1 MKTIQEM
8 IDQNKGEAICARLK
22 AFGLKPVWLECVAD
36 RIGIGF
42 EFVSELPTWTK
53 AFHLPREMAT
63 PDAFIEAVNAW
74 KNEVRR
80 AIVQGKPSTV
90 VRKAIGYHGMGAIL
104 DAMEDT
110 AREAVH

>member
-8 IDQNKGEAICARLK
+8 IDQNKGEAICARLRDL
-22 AFGLKPVWLECVAD
+22 GLKPVWLECVAD
-36 RIGIGF
+36 RIGIGI
-42 EFVSELPTWTK
+42 EFVSGRPTWTK
-53 AFHLPREMAT
+53 AFHLAREKAT
-63 PDAFIEAVNAW
+63 PDAFVSEINAW

-80 AIVQGKPSTV
+80 AIVAGSPSTV

-110 AREAVH
+110 GREPVH

>member
-8 IDQNKGEAICARLK
+8 IDQNKGEAICARLRDL
-22 AFGLKPVWLECVAD
+22 GLKPVWLECVAD
-36 RIGIGF
+36 RIGIGI
-42 EFVSELPTWTK
+42 EFVSGLPTWTK
-53 AFHLPREMAT
+53 AFHLPNTSAT
-63 PDAFIEAVNAW
+63 PDAFVAEINNW

-80 AIVQGKPSTV
+80 AIVSGSPSTV

-110 AREAVH
+110 SREPVR